1 MKQASHTV
9 GRRALLVGVGGLLL
23 NSCAGGGAAS
33 GGADPSRGTA
43 VLGVRIGDGKS
54 RRPPPDD
61 SVLSIF
67 KPRQG
72 GPTAEIT
79 FGLIEPETGGIDL
92 PILPR
97 YSGKMA
103 QVKTGDEG
111 TAFEAIDLIAGRYAT
126 IQGYFFTGAQIVYN
140 IRFSDGGNRAVA
152 ADEIGG
158 YGFTVNPG
166 EVVYVGTVVFPQY
179 GTGQLRIEDE
189 FDAAA
194 AVHPGLAAIGRARG
208 TRLMTSIG
216 TPRAR
221 RKS

>member
-1 MKQASHTV
+1 MKQETRDAV
-9 GRRALLVGVGGLLL
+9 GRRAILVGVGGLLL
-23 NSCAGGGAAS
+23 NGCAGGGATS
-33 GGADPSRGTA
+33 GGTDASRGTA
-43 VLGVRIGDGKS
+43 ILGVRIGDGKP

-61 SVLSIF
+61 SVLAVF
-67 KPRQG
+67 KQQPR

-79 FGLIEPETGGIDL
+79 FGLVEPDTGGIDL

-126 IQGYFFTGAQIVYN
+126 IQGYFFTGAQIIYN
-140 IRFSDGGNRAVA
+140 IRFSQGGNRAVA

-179 GTGQLRIEDE
+179 GTGQIRIEDD

-194 AVHPGLAAIGRARG
+194 AAHPRLAAIGRERG

-216 TPRAR
+216 APKSR
-221 RKS
+221 RK

>member
-1 MKQASHTV
+1 MKRETHDAV
-9 GRRALLVGVGGLLL
+9 GRRTILVGVGGLLL
-23 NSCAGGGAAS
+23 NGCAGGGATS
-33 GGADPSRGTA
+33 GGPDPSRGTA
-43 VLGVRIGDGKS
+43 VLGVRIGDGKP
-54 RRPPPDD
+54 RRPAPDD
-61 SVLSIF
+61 SVLAIF
-67 KPRQG
+67 KQQPR

-79 FGLIEPETGGIDL
+79 LGLVEPDTGGIDL

-103 QVKTGDEG
+103 QVRTGDEG

-126 IQGYFFTGAQIVYN
+126 IQGYFFTGAQIIYN

-179 GTGQLRIEDE
+179 GTGQIRIEDD

-194 AVHPGLAAIGRARG
+194 AVHPRLAAVGRERG

-216 TPRAR
+216 APKSR
-221 RKS
+221 RK